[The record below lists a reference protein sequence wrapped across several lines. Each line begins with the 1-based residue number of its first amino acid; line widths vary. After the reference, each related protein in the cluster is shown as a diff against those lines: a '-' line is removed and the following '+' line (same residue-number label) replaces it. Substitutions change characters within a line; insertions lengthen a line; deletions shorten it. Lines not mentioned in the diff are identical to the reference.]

1 MVFLQGAARK
11 EGPAGVCL
19 ELAMRGFIDLCISQE
34 ILDEVESVLSRPR
47 IRTKFPALNDAM
59 VASFLAVIGE
69 HSQFFAKVP
78 RRVALSR
85 DPKDVPYLDL
95 ALHAAANYLVTRDS
109 DLLDVPTGTDAE
121 SLAIREAA
129 PDLQIVD
136 PVAFLTFVRR
146 DTLFK

>member
-1 MVFLQGAARK
+1 
-11 EGPAGVCL
+11 
-19 ELAMRGFIDLCISQE
+19 MRGFIDLCISQE
-34 ILDEVESVLSRPR
+34 ILDEVESVLSRPGIR
-47 IRTKFPALNDAM
+47 IKFPALNDVM
-59 VASFLAVIGE
+59 LASFLTVTRD

-78 RRVALSR
+78 TRVSLSR

-95 ALHAAANYLVTRDS
+95 ALHAAANYLVTRDA

-146 DTLFK
+146 DTLFT

>member
-11 EGPAGVCL
+11 ESPAGVCL

-34 ILDEVESVLSRPR
+34 ILDEVESVLSRP
-47 IRTKFPALNDAM
+47 
-59 VASFLAVIGE
+59 
-69 HSQFFAKVP
+69 
-78 RRVALSR
+78 
-85 DPKDVPYLDL
+85 LDL
-95 ALHAAANYLVTRDS
+95 ALHAAANYLVTRDA

-121 SLAIREAA
+121 SLAIRSAA

-136 PVAFLTFVRR
+136 PVAFLTLIRR